1 MHFPQG
7 EPLSS
12 NRCTLPQGAPPLT
25 GQRRIIISGSRPYAT
40 IPRSTGELISCVE
53 KFLSLSPAERAAMGR
68 AGRAKME
75 REFDREI
82 VIDKYIREV
91 EQ

>member
-1 MHFPQG
+1 V
-7 EPLSS
+7 
-12 NRCTLPQGAPPLT
+12 T
-25 GQRRIIISGSRPYAT
+25 GYIYTPGST
-40 IPRSTGELISCVE
+40 EELILRVE
-53 KFLSLSPAERAAMGR
+53 SFLALSPDERAAMGR

-75 REFDREI
+75 KEFDREI

>member
-1 MHFPQG
+1 MFLFVVAGSESFRHQSRHGKLGPRITL
-7 EPLSS
+7 ES
-12 NRCTLPQGAPPLT
+12 NGI
-25 GQRRIIISGSRPYAT
+25 G
-40 IPRSTGELISCVE
+40 
-53 KFLSLSPAERAAMGR
+53 PAERAAMGR